1 MQLSKR
7 AMILRSIK
15 DMKQH
20 KERLNRL
27 DSFKTVI
34 YIMIAVIFYYTFIAA
49 DRYVSEVSLSV
60 KSTDGGSS
68 PVSSLSGIAS
78 LVGVASSSTED
89 IKLLQEYIKSLDML
103 QKLDEKINLR
113 SLYEKQKIDL
123 FFRIYPSTSKES
135 YLKYYRDRI
144 HILFDDK
151 TGLLNVAVEGF
162 SPEDARIISATI
174 LEECERFINEIS
186 HNIAREQLRFAQGEL
201 ESAKQKYKDAKNKL
215 LEFQNQYGVFDP
227 QSLAKTKAGF
237 ITEIE
242 LQISK
247 KETELNTMRSYLNEN
262 APEIVALKAELRAN
276 KEQLE
281 KERRKVASNAS
292 QDKLND
298 VVAQFEAL
306 YLNLSFAEDVYKT
319 AITAVETTRIEI
331 GRKAKQVVIIQSP
344 YVPDSAA
351 YPKKMYNIITIFV
364 ILTLI
369 FGIVRLVRAIVDEHR
384 Y

>member
-1 MQLSKR
+1 
-7 AMILRSIK
+7 MILRSIK
-15 DMKQH
+15 DLKQH

-34 YIMIAVIFYYTFIAA
+34 YIMIVVIFYYTFIAA
-49 DRYVSEVSLSV
+49 DRYVSNVSLSV
-60 KSTDGGSS
+60 KSTDGSS
-68 PVSSLSGIAS
+68 PISLSGIES

-89 IKLLQEYIKSLDML
+89 IKLLREYIKSFDML

-123 FFRIYPSTSKES
+123 FFRIYSSTSKEG

-144 HILFDDK
+144 HILFDDT
-151 TGLLNVAVEGF
+151 TGLLNVAVESF
-162 SPEDARIISATI
+162 SPEDARIISAAI
-174 LEECERFINEIS
+174 LEESERFINEIS

-201 ESAKQKYKDAKNKL
+201 ESAKQKYKDAKNEL
-215 LEFQNQYGVFDP
+215 LAFQNEYGVFDP

-247 KETELNTMRSYLNEN
+247 KETELNTMRSYLNDN
-262 APEIVALKAELRAN
+262 APEIVALKAELRAH

-281 KERRKVASNAS
+281 KEKSKVASNAS

-331 GRKAKQVVIIQSP
+331 GRKAKQVVVIQSP

-369 FGIVRLVRAIVDEHR
+369 FGVVRLVRAIIDEHR

>member
-1 MQLSKR
+1 MQLNKR
-7 AMILRSIK
+7 TMILRSIK
-15 DMKQH
+15 DLKQH

-34 YIMIAVIFYYTFIAA
+34 YIMIVVIFYYTFIAA
-49 DRYVSEVSLSV
+49 DRYVSNVSLSV
-60 KSTDGGSS
+60 KSTDGGS
-68 PVSSLSGIAS
+68 PVSLSGIES

-89 IKLLQEYIKSLDML
+89 IKLLQEYIKSFDML

-123 FFRIYPSTSKES
+123 FFRIYSSTSKES

-144 HILFDDK
+144 HILFDDT

-162 SPEDARIISATI
+162 SPEDARNISAAI

-201 ESAKQKYKDAKNKL
+201 ESAKQKYKDAKNEL
-215 LEFQNQYGVFDP
+215 LAFQNEYGVFDP

-247 KETELNTMRSYLNEN
+247 KETELNTMRSYLNDN
-262 APEIVALKAELRAN
+262 APEIVALKAELRAH

-331 GRKAKQVVIIQSP
+331 GRKAKQVVVIQSP

-369 FGIVRLVRAIVDEHR
+369 FGVVRLVRAIIDEHR

>member
-1 MQLSKR
+1 MNKR

-15 DMKQH
+15 DLKQH

-60 KSTDGGSS
+60 KSTDGSS
-68 PVSSLSGIAS
+68 PISLSGIES

-89 IKLLQEYIKSLDML
+89 IKLLQEYIKSFDML

-113 SLYEKQKIDL
+113 SLYEKQKLDL
-123 FFRIYPSTSKES
+123 FFRIYSSTSKES

-144 HILFDDK
+144 HILFDDT

-162 SPEDARIISATI
+162 SPEDARNISAAI

-201 ESAKQKYKDAKNKL
+201 EGAKQKYKDAKNEL
-215 LEFQNQYGVFDP
+215 LAFQNEYGVFDP

-247 KETELNTMRSYLNEN
+247 KETELNTMRSYLNDN
-262 APEIVALKAELRAN
+262 APEIVALKAELRAH

-331 GRKAKQVVIIQSP
+331 GRKAKQVVVIQSP

-351 YPKKMYNIITIFV
+351 YPNKMYNIITIFV

-369 FGIVRLVRAIVDEHR
+369 FGVVRLVRAIIDEHR